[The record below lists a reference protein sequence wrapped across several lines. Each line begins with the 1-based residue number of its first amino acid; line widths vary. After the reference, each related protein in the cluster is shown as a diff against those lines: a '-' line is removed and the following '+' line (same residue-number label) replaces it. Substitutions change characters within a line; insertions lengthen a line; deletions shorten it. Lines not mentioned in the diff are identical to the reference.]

1 MFSDLLSEIGTS
13 GGAGVGVGEDQ
24 SLDERTRLRSKCG
37 GCIRASRPTRHVCT
51 GSRRGKNQLEE
62 RMQRRHI
69 QPPDQMMQ
77 MKVDEEHRVMP
88 LQGDALAQG
97 RRLQKFGGS
106 AAIVK
111 ASSSWRLEA
120 DLGGRIPHCGIH
132 DDDPGIR
139 KEVK

>member
-1 MFSDLLSEIGTS
+1 
-13 GGAGVGVGEDQ
+13 
-24 SLDERTRLRSKCG
+24 
-37 GCIRASRPTRHVCT
+37 
-51 GSRRGKNQLEE
+51 
-62 RMQRRHI
+62 
-69 QPPDQMMQ
+69 
-77 MKVDEEHRVMP
+77 MKVDEEHRVVP
-88 LQGDALAQG
+88 LDEQGDALAQG

-132 DDDPGIR
+132 DDDLGKR